1 MHNLVKTFLTSINF
15 DNLSGENKPDFV
27 INKKFFIK
35 GDNKMKK
42 IKKFLLTM
50 AMTMIFSV
58 SAFASSGF
66 EFILNVPLGLGI
78 GIPTKSEKDAQ
89 FKSGVGFDAGVTA
102 QLGYM
107 FQVVDGFGISVL
119 GELGYAH
126 TTRAL
131 TQKYEELGTK
141 ISIYAAYIMDSFQI
155 GLLPKFNIGAFA
167 IGIGGGVKI
176 PMAVQYS
183 YKYEAGDEKIQDKGK
198 LNMKEFREMYS
209 PAVIGYI
216 KGTFDYSIFFMDN
229 LAFNI
234 GLYLG
239 YDMIKTKAIP
249 EIGEKS
255 EIEGVFDIGVELGL
269 KFGPKA

>member
-1 MHNLVKTFLTSINF
+1 
-15 DNLSGENKPDFV
+15 
-27 INKKFFIK
+27 
-35 GDNKMKK
+35 MKK
-42 IKKFLLTM
+42 IKKFIVIM

-58 SAFASSGF
+58 SAFAASGF

-78 GIPTKSEKDAQ
+78 GIPTKSEKDIKW
-89 FKSGVGFDAGVTA
+89 KSGIGFDTGVTA

-107 FQVVDGFGISVL
+107 FQVKNGFGISVL

-131 TQKYEELGTK
+131 TQKVEDAGVKVSL
-141 ISIYAAYIMDSFQI
+141 YAASIVDSFQI
-155 GLLPKFNIGAFA
+155 GLLPKINIGAFA
-167 IGIGGGVKI
+167 IGIGGGVKLPVAFQLSSKAKI
-176 PMAVQYS
+176 
-183 YKYEAGDEKIQDKGK
+183 GDTTIKGKEKID
-198 LNMKEFREMYS
+198 MKVFREKYS

-216 KGTFDYSIFFMDN
+216 KGTFDYSIFFTDK

-239 YDMIKTKAIP
+239 YDMLKTKATP

>member
-1 MHNLVKTFLTSINF
+1 
-15 DNLSGENKPDFV
+15 
-27 INKKFFIK
+27 
-35 GDNKMKK
+35 MKK
-42 IKKFLLTM
+42 IKKFIVIM

-58 SAFASSGF
+58 SAFAASGF

-78 GIPTKSEKDAQ
+78 GIPTKSEKDIKW
-89 FKSGVGFDAGVTA
+89 KSGIGFDTGVTA

-107 FQVVDGFGISVL
+107 FQVKNGFGISVL

-131 TQKYEELGTK
+131 TQKYEELGIKT
-141 ISIYAAYIMDSFQI
+141 SIYAAYIMDSFQI
-155 GLLPKFNIGAFA
+155 GLLPKINIGAFA
-167 IGIGGGVKI
+167 IGIGGGVKL
-176 PMAVQYS
+176 PVAAQVH
-183 YKYEAGDEKIQDKGK
+183 YKAKIGDQIIEEGKEKMDMK
-198 LNMKEFREMYS
+198 LFREMYS
-209 PAVIGYI
+209 PAIIGYI
-216 KGTFDYSIFFMDN
+216 KGTFDYSIFFTDK

-239 YDMIKTKAIP
+239 YDMLKTKATP
-249 EIGEKS
+249 ELGEKS

>member
-1 MHNLVKTFLTSINF
+1 
-15 DNLSGENKPDFV
+15 
-27 INKKFFIK
+27 
-35 GDNKMKK
+35 MKN
-42 IKKFLLTM
+42 IKKFIVIM

-58 SAFASSGF
+58 SAFAASGF

-78 GIPTKSEKDAQ
+78 GIPTKSEKDIKW
-89 FKSGVGFDAGVTA
+89 KSGIGFDAGVTA

-107 FQVVDGFGISVL
+107 FQVKSGFGISVL

-131 TQKYEELGTK
+131 TQKYEELGIKT
-141 ISIYAAYIMDSFQI
+141 SIYAAYIMDSFQI
-155 GLLPKFNIGAFA
+155 GLLPKINIGAFA

-176 PMAVQYS
+176 PVAFQLS
-183 YKYEAGDEKIQDKGK
+183 SKAKIGDTTIKGKEKID
-198 LNMKEFREMYS
+198 MKVFRDNYS
-209 PAVIGYI
+209 PAIIGYI
-216 KGTFDYSIFFMDN
+216 KGTFDYSIFFTDK

-239 YDMIKTKAIP
+239 YDMLKTKATP
-249 EIGEKS
+249 ELGEKS

>member
-1 MHNLVKTFLTSINF
+1 
-15 DNLSGENKPDFV
+15 
-27 INKKFFIK
+27 
-35 GDNKMKK
+35 MKN
-42 IKKFLLTM
+42 IKKFIVII

-58 SAFASSGF
+58 SAFAASGF

-78 GIPTKSEKDAQ
+78 GIPTKSEKDIKW
-89 FKSGVGFDAGVTA
+89 KSGIGFDAGVSA

-107 FQVVDGFGISVL
+107 FQVKSGFGISVL

-131 TQKYEELGTK
+131 TQKYEELGIKT
-141 ISIYAAYIMDSFQI
+141 SIYAAYIMDSFQI
-155 GLLPKFNIGAFA
+155 GLLPKINIGAFA

-176 PMAVQYS
+176 PVAFQLS
-183 YKYEAGDEKIQDKGK
+183 SKAKIGDTTIKGKEKID
-198 LNMKEFREMYS
+198 MKVFRDNYS
-209 PAVIGYI
+209 PAIIGYI
-216 KGTFDYSIFFMDN
+216 KGTFDYSIFFTDK

-239 YDMIKTKAIP
+239 YDMLKTKATP
-249 EIGEKS
+249 ELGEKS
-255 EIEGVFDIGVELGL
+255 EIEGVFDIGVELGF

>member
-1 MHNLVKTFLTSINF
+1 
-15 DNLSGENKPDFV
+15 
-27 INKKFFIK
+27 
-35 GDNKMKK
+35 MKN
-42 IKKFLLTM
+42 IKKFIVIM

-58 SAFASSGF
+58 SAFAASGF

-78 GIPTKSEKDAQ
+78 GIPTKSEKDIKW
-89 FKSGVGFDAGVTA
+89 KSGIGFDAGVSA

-107 FQVVDGFGISVL
+107 FQVKSGFGISVL

-131 TQKYEELGTK
+131 TQKYEELGIKT
-141 ISIYAAYIMDSFQI
+141 SIYAAYIMDSFQI
-155 GLLPKFNIGAFA
+155 GLIPKINIGAFA

-176 PMAVQYS
+176 PVAFQLS
-183 YKYEAGDEKIQDKGK
+183 SKAKIGDTTIKGKEKID
-198 LNMKEFREMYS
+198 MKVFRDNYS
-209 PAVIGYI
+209 PAIIGYI
-216 KGTFDYSIFFMDN
+216 KGTFDYSIFFTDK

-239 YDMIKTKAIP
+239 YDMLKTKATP

>member
-1 MHNLVKTFLTSINF
+1 
-15 DNLSGENKPDFV
+15 
-27 INKKFFIK
+27 
-35 GDNKMKK
+35 MKN
-42 IKKFLLTM
+42 IKKFIVIM

-58 SAFASSGF
+58 SAFAASGF

-78 GIPTKSEKDAQ
+78 GIPTKSEKDIKW
-89 FKSGVGFDAGVTA
+89 KSGIGFDTGVTA

-107 FQVVDGFGISVL
+107 FQVKSGFGISVL

-155 GLLPKFNIGAFA
+155 GLLPKINIGAFA

-176 PMAVQYS
+176 PVAFQLS
-183 YKYEAGDEKIQDKGK
+183 SKAKIGDTTIKGKEKID
-198 LNMKEFREMYS
+198 MKVFRDNYS

-216 KGTFDYSIFFMDN
+216 KGTFDYSIFFTDK

-239 YDMIKTKAIP
+239 YDMLKTKATP
-249 EIGEKS
+249 ELGEKS

>member
-1 MHNLVKTFLTSINF
+1 
-15 DNLSGENKPDFV
+15 
-27 INKKFFIK
+27 
-35 GDNKMKK
+35 MKN
-42 IKKFLLTM
+42 IKKFIVIM

-58 SAFASSGF
+58 SAFAASGF

-78 GIPTKSEKDAQ
+78 GIPSKSEKDIKW
-89 FKSGVGFDAGVTA
+89 KSGIGFDAGVSA

-107 FQVVDGFGISVL
+107 FQVKSGFGISVL

-131 TQKYEELGTK
+131 TQKYEELGIKT
-141 ISIYAAYIMDSFQI
+141 SIYAAYIMDSFQI
-155 GLLPKFNIGAFA
+155 GLLPKINIGAFA

-176 PMAVQYS
+176 PVAFQLS
-183 YKYEAGDEKIQDKGK
+183 SKAKIGDQIIEEGKEKIDMK
-198 LNMKEFREMYS
+198 LFREKYS

-216 KGTFDYSIFFMDN
+216 KGTFDYSIFFTDK

-239 YDMIKTKAIP
+239 YDILKTKATP
-249 EIGEKS
+249 ELGEKS

>member
-1 MHNLVKTFLTSINF
+1 
-15 DNLSGENKPDFV
+15 
-27 INKKFFIK
+27 
-35 GDNKMKK
+35 MKN
-42 IKKFLLTM
+42 IKKFIVII

-58 SAFASSGF
+58 SAFAASGF

-78 GIPTKSEKDAQ
+78 GIPTKSEKDIKW
-89 FKSGVGFDAGVTA
+89 KSGIGFDAGVSA

-107 FQVVDGFGISVL
+107 FQVKSGFGISVL

-131 TQKYEELGTK
+131 TQKYEELGIKT
-141 ISIYAAYIMDSFQI
+141 SIYAAYIMDSFQI
-155 GLLPKFNIGAFA
+155 GLLPKINIGAFA

-176 PMAVQYS
+176 PVAFQLS
-183 YKYEAGDEKIQDKGK
+183 SKAKIGDTTIKGKEKID
-198 LNMKEFREMYS
+198 MKVFRDNYS

-216 KGTFDYSIFFMDN
+216 KGTFDYSIFFTDK

-239 YDMIKTKAIP
+239 YDMLKTKATP
-249 EIGEKS
+249 ELGEKS

>member
-1 MHNLVKTFLTSINF
+1 
-15 DNLSGENKPDFV
+15 
-27 INKKFFIK
+27 
-35 GDNKMKK
+35 MKN
-42 IKKFLLTM
+42 IKKFIVII

-58 SAFASSGF
+58 SAFAASGF

-78 GIPTKSEKDAQ
+78 GIPTKSEKDIKW
-89 FKSGVGFDAGVTA
+89 KSGIGFDTGVTA

-107 FQVVDGFGISVL
+107 FQVKSGFGISVL

-131 TQKYEELGTK
+131 TQKYEELGIKT
-141 ISIYAAYIMDSFQI
+141 SIYAAYIMDSFQI
-155 GLLPKFNIGAFA
+155 GLLPKINIGAFA

-176 PMAVQYS
+176 PVAFQLS
-183 YKYEAGDEKIQDKGK
+183 SKAKIGDTTIKGKEKID
-198 LNMKEFREMYS
+198 MKVFRDNYS
-209 PAVIGYI
+209 PAIIGYI
-216 KGTFDYSIFFMDN
+216 KGTFDYSIFFTDK

-239 YDMIKTKAIP
+239 YDMLKTKATP
-249 EIGEKS
+249 ELGEKS

>member
-1 MHNLVKTFLTSINF
+1 
-15 DNLSGENKPDFV
+15 
-27 INKKFFIK
+27 
-35 GDNKMKK
+35 MKN
-42 IKKFLLTM
+42 IKKFIVIM

-58 SAFASSGF
+58 SAFAASGF

-78 GIPTKSEKDAQ
+78 GIPTKSEKDIKW
-89 FKSGVGFDAGVTA
+89 KSGIGFDTGVTA

-107 FQVVDGFGISVL
+107 FQVKSGFGISVL

-131 TQKYEELGTK
+131 TQKYEELGIKT
-141 ISIYAAYIMDSFQI
+141 SIYAAYIMDSFQI
-155 GLLPKFNIGAFA
+155 GLLPKINIGAFA

-176 PMAVQYS
+176 PVAFQLS
-183 YKYEAGDEKIQDKGK
+183 SKAKIGDTTIKGKEKID
-198 LNMKEFREMYS
+198 MKVFRDNYS

-216 KGTFDYSIFFMDN
+216 KGTFDYSIFFTDK

-239 YDMIKTKAIP
+239 YDMLKTKAIP
-249 EIGEKS
+249 ELGEKS

>member
-1 MHNLVKTFLTSINF
+1 
-15 DNLSGENKPDFV
+15 
-27 INKKFFIK
+27 
-35 GDNKMKK
+35 MKN
-42 IKKFLLTM
+42 IKKFIVIM

-58 SAFASSGF
+58 SAFAASGF

-78 GIPTKSEKDAQ
+78 GIPTKSEKDIKW
-89 FKSGVGFDAGVTA
+89 KSGIGFDAGVTA

-107 FQVVDGFGISVL
+107 FQVKSGFGISVL

-131 TQKYEELGTK
+131 TQKYEDLGIKT
-141 ISIYAAYIMDSFQI
+141 SIYAAYIMDSFQI
-155 GLLPKFNIGAFA
+155 GLLPKINIGAFA

-176 PMAVQYS
+176 PVAFQLS
-183 YKYEAGDEKIQDKGK
+183 SKAKIGDTTIKGKEKID
-198 LNMKEFREMYS
+198 MKVFRDNYS
-209 PAVIGYI
+209 PAIIGYI
-216 KGTFDYSIFFMDN
+216 KGTFDYSIFFTDK

-239 YDMIKTKAIP
+239 YDMLKTKATP
-249 EIGEKS
+249 ELGEKS

>member
-1 MHNLVKTFLTSINF
+1 
-15 DNLSGENKPDFV
+15 
-27 INKKFFIK
+27 
-35 GDNKMKK
+35 MKN
-42 IKKFLLTM
+42 IKKFIVII

-58 SAFASSGF
+58 SAFAASGF

-78 GIPTKSEKDAQ
+78 GIPTKSEKDIKW
-89 FKSGVGFDAGVTA
+89 KSGIGFDAGVSA

-107 FQVVDGFGISVL
+107 FQVKSGFGISVL

-131 TQKYEELGTK
+131 TQKYEELGIKT
-141 ISIYAAYIMDSFQI
+141 SIYAAYIMDSFQI
-155 GLLPKFNIGAFA
+155 GLLPKINIGAFA

-176 PMAVQYS
+176 PVAFQLS
-183 YKYEAGDEKIQDKGK
+183 SKAKIGDTTIKGKEKID
-198 LNMKEFREMYS
+198 MKVFRDNYS
-209 PAVIGYI
+209 PAIIGYI
-216 KGTFDYSIFFMDN
+216 KGTFDYSIFFTDK

-239 YDMIKTKAIP
+239 YDMLKTKATP
-249 EIGEKS
+249 ELGEKS

>member
-1 MHNLVKTFLTSINF
+1 
-15 DNLSGENKPDFV
+15 
-27 INKKFFIK
+27 
-35 GDNKMKK
+35 MKN
-42 IKKFLLTM
+42 IKKFIVIM
-50 AMTMIFSV
+50 AMSMIFSV
-58 SAFASSGF
+58 SAFAASGF

-78 GIPTKSEKDAQ
+78 GIPTKSEKDIKW
-89 FKSGVGFDAGVTA
+89 KSGIGFDAGVTA

-107 FQVVDGFGISVL
+107 FQVKSGFGISVL

-131 TQKYEELGTK
+131 TQKYEELGIKT
-141 ISIYAAYIMDSFQI
+141 SIYAAYIMDSFQI
-155 GLLPKFNIGAFA
+155 GLLPKINIGAFA

-176 PMAVQYS
+176 PVAFQLS
-183 YKYEAGDEKIQDKGK
+183 SKAKIGDTTIKGKEKID
-198 LNMKEFREMYS
+198 MKVFRDNYS
-209 PAVIGYI
+209 PAIIGYI
-216 KGTFDYSIFFMDN
+216 KGTFDYSIFFTDK

-239 YDMIKTKAIP
+239 YDMLKTKATP
-249 EIGEKS
+249 ELGEKS

>member
-1 MHNLVKTFLTSINF
+1 
-15 DNLSGENKPDFV
+15 
-27 INKKFFIK
+27 
-35 GDNKMKK
+35 MKN
-42 IKKFLLTM
+42 IKKFIVIM
-50 AMTMIFSV
+50 AMTMIFSI
-58 SAFASSGF
+58 SAFAASGF

-78 GIPTKSEKDAQ
+78 GIPTKSEKDIKW
-89 FKSGVGFDAGVTA
+89 KSGVGFDAGVTA

-107 FQVVDGFGISVL
+107 FQVKSGFGISVL

-155 GLLPKFNIGAFA
+155 GLLPKINIGAFA

-176 PMAVQYS
+176 PVAFQLS
-183 YKYEAGDEKIQDKGK
+183 SKAKIGDTTIKGKEKID
-198 LNMKEFREMYS
+198 MKVFRDNYS

-216 KGTFDYSIFFMDN
+216 KGTFDYSIFFTDK

-239 YDMIKTKAIP
+239 YDMLKTKATP
-249 EIGEKS
+249 ELGEKS

>member
-1 MHNLVKTFLTSINF
+1 
-15 DNLSGENKPDFV
+15 
-27 INKKFFIK
+27 
-35 GDNKMKK
+35 MKN
-42 IKKFLLTM
+42 IKKVLIIM

-58 SAFASSGF
+58 SAFAASGF

-78 GIPTKSEKDAQ
+78 GIPTKSEKDIKW
-89 FKSGVGFDAGVTA
+89 KSGIGFDAGVTA

-107 FQVVDGFGISVL
+107 FQVKNGFGISVL

-131 TQKYEELGTK
+131 TQKYEELGIKT
-141 ISIYAAYIMDSFQI
+141 SIYTAYIMDSFQI
-155 GLLPKFNIGAFA
+155 GLLPKINIGAFA

-176 PMAVQYS
+176 PVAFQLS
-183 YKYEAGDEKIQDKGK
+183 SKAKIGDTTIKGKEKID
-198 LNMKEFREMYS
+198 MKVFRDNYS

-216 KGTFDYSIFFMDN
+216 KGTFDYSIFFTDK

-239 YDMIKTKAIP
+239 YDMLKTKATP
-249 EIGEKS
+249 ELGEKS

>member
-1 MHNLVKTFLTSINF
+1 
-15 DNLSGENKPDFV
+15 
-27 INKKFFIK
+27 
-35 GDNKMKK
+35 MKN
-42 IKKFLLTM
+42 IKKFIVIM

-58 SAFASSGF
+58 SAFAASGF

-78 GIPTKSEKDAQ
+78 GIHTKSEKDIKW
-89 FKSGVGFDAGVTA
+89 KSGIGFDAGVSA

-107 FQVVDGFGISVL
+107 FQVKSGFGISVL

-131 TQKYEELGTK
+131 TQKYEELGIKT
-141 ISIYAAYIMDSFQI
+141 SIYAAYIMDSFQI
-155 GLLPKFNIGAFA
+155 GLLPKINIGAFA

-176 PMAVQYS
+176 PVAFQLS
-183 YKYEAGDEKIQDKGK
+183 SKAKIGNQIIEEGKEKID
-198 LNMKEFREMYS
+198 MKVFRDNYS

-216 KGTFDYSIFFMDN
+216 KGTFDYSIFFTDK

-239 YDMIKTKAIP
+239 YDMLKTKATP
-249 EIGEKS
+249 ELGEKS

>member
-1 MHNLVKTFLTSINF
+1 
-15 DNLSGENKPDFV
+15 
-27 INKKFFIK
+27 
-35 GDNKMKK
+35 MKN
-42 IKKFLLTM
+42 IKKFIVIM

-58 SAFASSGF
+58 SAFAASGF

-78 GIPTKSEKDAQ
+78 GIPTKSEKDIKW
-89 FKSGVGFDAGVTA
+89 KSGIGFDAGVTA

-107 FQVVDGFGISVL
+107 FQVKSGFGISVL

-131 TQKYEELGTK
+131 TQKYEELGIKT
-141 ISIYAAYIMDSFQI
+141 SIYAAYIMDSFQI
-155 GLLPKFNIGAFA
+155 GLLPKINIGAFA

-176 PMAVQYS
+176 PVAFQLS
-183 YKYEAGDEKIQDKGK
+183 SKAKIGDTTIKGKEKID
-198 LNMKEFREMYS
+198 MKVFRDNYS

-216 KGTFDYSIFFMDN
+216 KGTFDYSIFFTDK

-239 YDMIKTKAIP
+239 YDMLKTKAIP
-249 EIGEKS
+249 ELGEKS

>member
-1 MHNLVKTFLTSINF
+1 MKNI
-15 DNLSGENKPDFV
+15 
-27 INKKFFIK
+27 
-35 GDNKMKK
+35 KK
-42 IKKFLLTM
+42 ILLTM
-50 AMTMIFSV
+50 AMTMALGT
-58 SAFASSGF
+58 SAFAASGF

-78 GIPTKSEKDAQ
+78 GIPSKT
-89 FKSGVGFDAGVTA
+89 FKELGYNKIGVGFDGGVSA

-107 FQVVDGFGISVL
+107 FQVTGGFGISVL

-126 TTRAL
+126 STYAL
-131 TQKYEELGTK
+131 SFKEGDNSSSMSYGF
-141 ISIYAAYIMDSFQI
+141 DSFQV

-176 PMAVQYS
+176 PMAVQLS
-183 YKYEAGDEKIQDKGK
+183 YKYKYGDEPEVKGK
-198 LNMKEFREMYS
+198 EKIDMKDFRYMYS

-239 YDMIKTKAIP
+239 YDMIKTKADAEYDI
-249 EIGEKS
+249 KS
-255 EIEGVFDIGVELGL
+255 EMQGVFDIGIELGL

>member
-1 MHNLVKTFLTSINF
+1 
-15 DNLSGENKPDFV
+15 
-27 INKKFFIK
+27 
-35 GDNKMKK
+35 MKN
-42 IKKFLLTM
+42 IKKFIVIM

-58 SAFASSGF
+58 SAFAASGF

-78 GIPTKSEKDAQ
+78 GIPSKSEKDIKW
-89 FKSGVGFDAGVTA
+89 KSGIGFDAGVTA

-107 FQVVDGFGISVL
+107 LQVKSGFGISVL

-155 GLLPKFNIGAFA
+155 GLLPKINIGAFA

-176 PMAVQYS
+176 PVAFQLS
-183 YKYEAGDEKIQDKGK
+183 SKAKIGDTTIKGKEKID
-198 LNMKEFREMYS
+198 MKVFRDNYS
-209 PAVIGYI
+209 PAIIGYI
-216 KGTFDYSIFFMDN
+216 KGTFDYSIFFTDK

-239 YDMIKTKAIP
+239 YDILKTKATP
-249 EIGEKS
+249 ELGEKS

>member
-1 MHNLVKTFLTSINF
+1 
-15 DNLSGENKPDFV
+15 
-27 INKKFFIK
+27 
-35 GDNKMKK
+35 MKN
-42 IKKFLLTM
+42 IKKFIVII

-58 SAFASSGF
+58 SAFAASGF

-78 GIPTKSEKDAQ
+78 GIPTKSEKDIKW
-89 FKSGVGFDAGVTA
+89 KSGIGFDAGVSA

-107 FQVVDGFGISVL
+107 FQVKSGFGISVL

-131 TQKYEELGTK
+131 TQKYEELGIKT
-141 ISIYAAYIMDSFQI
+141 SIYAAYIMDSFQI
-155 GLLPKFNIGAFA
+155 GLLPKINIGAFA
-167 IGIGGGVKI
+167 IGIGGGVKLPVAFQLSSKAKI
-176 PMAVQYS
+176 
-183 YKYEAGDEKIQDKGK
+183 GDTTIKGKEKID
-198 LNMKEFREMYS
+198 MKVFRDNYS

-216 KGTFDYSIFFMDN
+216 KGTFDYSIFFTDK

-239 YDMIKTKAIP
+239 YDMLKTKATP
-249 EIGEKS
+249 ELGEKS

>member
-1 MHNLVKTFLTSINF
+1 
-15 DNLSGENKPDFV
+15 
-27 INKKFFIK
+27 
-35 GDNKMKK
+35 MKN
-42 IKKFLLTM
+42 IKKFIVIM

-58 SAFASSGF
+58 SAFAASGF

-78 GIPTKSEKDAQ
+78 GIPTKSEKDIKW
-89 FKSGVGFDAGVTA
+89 KSGIGFDAGVSA

-107 FQVVDGFGISVL
+107 FQVKSGFGISVL

-131 TQKYEELGTK
+131 TQKYEELGIKT
-141 ISIYAAYIMDSFQI
+141 SIYAAYIMDSFQI
-155 GLLPKFNIGAFA
+155 GLIPKINIGAFA

-176 PMAVQYS
+176 PVAFQLS
-183 YKYEAGDEKIQDKGK
+183 SKAKIGDTTIKGKEKID
-198 LNMKEFREMYS
+198 MKVFRDNYS
-209 PAVIGYI
+209 PAIIGYI
-216 KGTFDYSIFFMDN
+216 KGTFDYSIFFTDK

-239 YDMIKTKAIP
+239 YDMLKTKATP
-249 EIGEKS
+249 ELGEKS

>member
-1 MHNLVKTFLTSINF
+1 
-15 DNLSGENKPDFV
+15 
-27 INKKFFIK
+27 
-35 GDNKMKK
+35 MKK
-42 IKKFLLTM
+42 IKKFIVIM

-58 SAFASSGF
+58 SAFAASGF

-78 GIPTKSEKDAQ
+78 GIPTKSEKDIKW
-89 FKSGVGFDAGVTA
+89 KSGIGFDAGVTA

-107 FQVVDGFGISVL
+107 FQVKNGFGISVL

-131 TQKYEELGTK
+131 TQKYEELGIKT
-141 ISIYAAYIMDSFQI
+141 SIYAAYIMDSFQI
-155 GLLPKFNIGAFA
+155 GLLPKINIGAFA

-176 PMAVQYS
+176 PVAFQLS
-183 YKYEAGDEKIQDKGK
+183 SKAKIGDTTIKGKEKID
-198 LNMKEFREMYS
+198 MKVFRDNYS

-216 KGTFDYSIFFMDN
+216 KGTFDYSIFFTDK

-239 YDMIKTKAIP
+239 YDILKTKATP
-249 EIGEKS
+249 ELGEKS

>member
-1 MHNLVKTFLTSINF
+1 
-15 DNLSGENKPDFV
+15 
-27 INKKFFIK
+27 
-35 GDNKMKK
+35 MKN
-42 IKKFLLTM
+42 IKKFIVIM

-58 SAFASSGF
+58 SVFAASGF

-78 GIPTKSEKDAQ
+78 GIPTKSEKDIKW
-89 FKSGVGFDAGVTA
+89 KSGIGFDTGVTA

-107 FQVVDGFGISVL
+107 FQVKSGFGISVL

-155 GLLPKFNIGAFA
+155 GLLPKINIGAFA

-176 PMAVQYS
+176 PVAFQLS
-183 YKYEAGDEKIQDKGK
+183 SKAKIGDTTIKGKEKID
-198 LNMKEFREMYS
+198 MKVFRDNYS

-216 KGTFDYSIFFMDN
+216 KGTFDYSIFFTDK

-239 YDMIKTKAIP
+239 YDMLKTKATP
-249 EIGEKS
+249 ELGEKS

>member
-1 MHNLVKTFLTSINF
+1 
-15 DNLSGENKPDFV
+15 
-27 INKKFFIK
+27 
-35 GDNKMKK
+35 MKN
-42 IKKFLLTM
+42 IKKFIVII
-50 AMTMIFSV
+50 AMMMIFSV
-58 SAFASSGF
+58 SAFAASGF

-78 GIPTKSEKDAQ
+78 GIPSKSEKDIKW
-89 FKSGVGFDAGVTA
+89 KSGIGFDTGVTA

-107 FQVVDGFGISVL
+107 FQVKSGFGISVL

-131 TQKYEELGTK
+131 TQKYEELGIKT
-141 ISIYAAYIMDSFQI
+141 SIYAAYIMDSFQI
-155 GLLPKFNIGAFA
+155 GLLPKINIGAFA

-176 PMAVQYS
+176 PVAFQLS
-183 YKYEAGDEKIQDKGK
+183 SKAKIGDTTIKGKEKID
-198 LNMKEFREMYS
+198 MKVFRDNYS
-209 PAVIGYI
+209 PAIIGYI
-216 KGTFDYSIFFMDN
+216 KGTFDYSIFFTDK

-239 YDMIKTKAIP
+239 YDMLKTKATP
-249 EIGEKS
+249 ELGEKS

>member
-1 MHNLVKTFLTSINF
+1 
-15 DNLSGENKPDFV
+15 
-27 INKKFFIK
+27 
-35 GDNKMKK
+35 MKN
-42 IKKFLLTM
+42 IKKFIVIM

-58 SAFASSGF
+58 SAFAASGF

-78 GIPTKSEKDAQ
+78 GIPSKSEKDIKW
-89 FKSGVGFDAGVTA
+89 KSGIGFDAGVSA

-107 FQVVDGFGISVL
+107 FQVKSGFGISVL

-131 TQKYEELGTK
+131 TQKSETLGIKT
-141 ISIYAAYIMDSFQI
+141 SIYLAQIMDSFQI

-176 PMAVQYS
+176 PVAAQVH
-183 YKYEAGDEKIQDKGK
+183 YKVKAGDTTIKGKEKID
-198 LNMKEFREMYS
+198 MKVFRDNYS

-216 KGTFDYSIFFMDN
+216 KGTFDYSIFFTDK

-239 YDMIKTKAIP
+239 YDMLKTKATP
-249 EIGEKS
+249 ELGEKS

>member
-1 MHNLVKTFLTSINF
+1 
-15 DNLSGENKPDFV
+15 
-27 INKKFFIK
+27 
-35 GDNKMKK
+35 MKN
-42 IKKFLLTM
+42 IKKFIVIM

-58 SAFASSGF
+58 SAFAASGF

-78 GIPTKSEKDAQ
+78 GIPSKSEKDIKW
-89 FKSGVGFDAGVTA
+89 KSGIGFDAGVTA

-107 FQVVDGFGISVL
+107 FQVKSGFGISVL

-131 TQKYEELGTK
+131 IQKSETLGIKT
-141 ISIYAAYIMDSFQI
+141 SIYLAQIMDSFQI
-155 GLLPKFNIGAFA
+155 GLLPKINIGAFA

-176 PMAVQYS
+176 PVAFQLSSKV
-183 YKYEAGDEKIQDKGK
+183 KIGDTTIKGKEKID
-198 LNMKEFREMYS
+198 MKVFRDNYS
-209 PAVIGYI
+209 PAIIGYI
-216 KGTFDYSIFFMDN
+216 KGTFDYSIFFTDK

-239 YDMIKTKAIP
+239 YDMLKTKATP
-249 EIGEKS
+249 ELGEKS

>member
-1 MHNLVKTFLTSINF
+1 
-15 DNLSGENKPDFV
+15 
-27 INKKFFIK
+27 
-35 GDNKMKK
+35 MKN
-42 IKKFLLTM
+42 IKKFIVIM

-58 SAFASSGF
+58 SAFAASGF

-78 GIPTKSEKDAQ
+78 GIPTKSEKDIKW
-89 FKSGVGFDAGVTA
+89 KSGIGFDAGVTA

-107 FQVVDGFGISVL
+107 FQVKSGFGISVL

-131 TQKYEELGTK
+131 TQKYEELGIKT
-141 ISIYAAYIMDSFQI
+141 SIYAAYIMDSFQI
-155 GLLPKFNIGAFA
+155 GLLPKINIGAFA

-176 PMAVQYS
+176 PVAFQLS
-183 YKYEAGDEKIQDKGK
+183 SKAKIGDTTIKGKEKID
-198 LNMKEFREMYS
+198 MKVFRDNYS
-209 PAVIGYI
+209 PAIIGYI
-216 KGTFDYSIFFMDN
+216 KGTFDYSIFFTDK

-239 YDMIKTKAIP
+239 YDMLKTKATP
-249 EIGEKS
+249 ELGEKS
-255 EIEGVFDIGVELGL
+255 EIEGVFDIGVELGF

>member
-1 MHNLVKTFLTSINF
+1 
-15 DNLSGENKPDFV
+15 
-27 INKKFFIK
+27 
-35 GDNKMKK
+35 MKN
-42 IKKFLLTM
+42 IKKFIVIM

-58 SAFASSGF
+58 SAFAASGF

-78 GIPTKSEKDAQ
+78 GIPTKSEKDIKW
-89 FKSGVGFDAGVTA
+89 KSGIGFDAGVTA

-107 FQVVDGFGISVL
+107 FQVKNGFGISVL

-131 TQKYEELGTK
+131 TQKYEDLGTK

-176 PMAVQYS
+176 PVAFQLS
-183 YKYEAGDEKIQDKGK
+183 SKAKIGDTTIKGKEKIDMK
-198 LNMKEFREMYS
+198 LFRENYS

-216 KGTFDYSIFFMDN
+216 KGTFDYSIFFTDK

-239 YDMIKTKAIP
+239 YDMLKTKAIP
-249 EIGEKS
+249 ELGEKS

>member
-1 MHNLVKTFLTSINF
+1 
-15 DNLSGENKPDFV
+15 
-27 INKKFFIK
+27 
-35 GDNKMKK
+35 MKK
-42 IKKFLLTM
+42 IKKFIVIM
-50 AMTMIFSV
+50 AMSMIFSV
-58 SAFASSGF
+58 SAFAASGF
-66 EFILNVPLGLGI
+66 EFILNVPLGLDI
-78 GIPTKSEKDAQ
+78 GIPTKSEIDAQ
-89 FKSGVGFDAGVTA
+89 FNKSGVGFDAGVSA

-107 FQVVDGFGISVL
+107 FQVKSGFGISVL

-131 TQKYEELGTK
+131 TQKYEELGIKT
-141 ISIYAAYIMDSFQI
+141 SIYAAYIMDSFQI

-167 IGIGGGVKI
+167 IGIGGGIKMPLAGKQTI
-176 PMAVQYS
+176 KSGSEKYS
-183 YKYEAGDEKIQDKGK
+183 EKLAMDYFWNAFNPG
-198 LNMKEFREMYS
+198 L
-209 PAVIGYI
+209 IGYI

-239 YDMIKTKAIP
+239 YDILKTKATP
-249 EIGEKS
+249 ELGEKS